1 VALSIY
7 ELKVLVR
14 GGGEMASGIAH
25 RLHHC
30 HTKVFVTEQPAP
42 TTVRRTVAF
51 AEAVYQGS
59 QTVEGVRAVRI
70 SRPEEAH
77 EAWAQSCIPLLVDP
91 VAAAREVIQPQ
102 VVVDAI
108 MDKRSAGTDLS
119 YAPLV
124 IGVGP
129 GFTVGKNVHAIVE
142 SNRGHNLGRVFWNGR
157 AEEYTGIPAP
167 VSGYAEERVLRAP
180 QRGIFHALHE
190 IGDLVSPGDVVA
202 EVDGLPIQARI
213 KGMIR
218 GLLRDGFV
226 VEKEMKAGDID
237 PRGQREYCYLISDKA
252 RAIGGGVLEA
262 ILHSLEDIRHPSA

>member
-1 VALSIY
+1 MALSLD

-30 HTKVFVTEQPAP
+30 HMKVFITEQARP

-59 QTVEGVRAVRI
+59 QVVEGLRAVRI

-77 EAWAQSCIPLLVDP
+77 EVWAQDCIPLFVDP
-91 VAAAREVIQPQ
+91 EAAAREVIQPQ

-108 MDKRSAGTDLS
+108 MDKRSAGTDQS

-129 GFTVGKNVHAIVE
+129 GFTVGKNVHAVVE
-142 SNRGHNLGRVFWNGR
+142 SNRGYNLGRVFWDGR
-157 AEEYTGIPAP
+157 AEEYTGSPAP
-167 VSGYAEERVLRAP
+167 VSGYTDERVLRTP
-180 QRGIFHALHE
+180 QRGTFHALRE
-190 IGDLVSPGDVVA
+190 IGDLVNPGEVVA
-202 EVDGLPIQARI
+202 EVHDRPIQAQI

-218 GLLRDGFV
+218 GLLRDGV
-226 VEKEMKAGDID
+226 AVEKGMKAGDID
-237 PRGQREYCYLISDKA
+237 PRAQREYCYLISDKA
-252 RAIGGGVLEA
+252 RAIAGGVLEA
-262 ILHSLEDIRHPSA
+262 ILHSVGDVQHSSA

>member
-1 VALSIY
+1 MALSLD

-30 HTKVFVTEQPAP
+30 HMKVFITEQARP

-59 QTVEGVRAVRI
+59 QVVEGLRAVRI

-77 EAWAQSCIPLLVDP
+77 EVWAQDCIPLFVDP
-91 VAAAREVIQPQ
+91 EAAAREVIQPQ

-108 MDKRSAGTDLS
+108 MDKRSAGTDQS

-129 GFTVGKNVHAIVE
+129 GFTVGKNVHAVVE
-142 SNRGHNLGRVFWNGR
+142 SNRGYNLGRVLETHRLVKVQSGFQWDFHVTVHRTVNGFNIF
-157 AEEYTGIPAP
+157 G
-167 VSGYAEERVLRAP
+167 ERLR
-180 QRGIFHALHE
+180 IF
-190 IGDLVSPGDVVA
+190 GW
-202 EVDGLPIQARI
+202 
-213 KGMIR
+213 
-218 GLLRDGFV
+218 
-226 VEKEMKAGDID
+226 
-237 PRGQREYCYLISDKA
+237 YL
-252 RAIGGGVLEA
+252 GVN
-262 ILHSLEDIRHPSA
+262 P